1 MAGQKAT
8 AVCRV
13 VSPAGEAAFAAA
25 RHRYHPPYD
34 RDYYG
39 TKFKD
44 GHPYVEA
51 SLHADRVVLLTLF
64 SVVAGRPGDT
74 LRWRQE
80 AERWSIGA
88 GPDRVSV
95 TLDRETLDVTGAAD
109 VRWRVPRTAR
119 GS

>member
-1 MAGQKAT
+1 M
-8 AVCRV
+8 
-13 VSPAGEAAFAAA
+13 VSLAGEAAFAAA
-25 RHRYHPPYD
+25 RHRYRAPYD

-39 TKFKD
+39 TKFQD

-64 SVVAGRPGDT
+64 SVVAGRPGDA

-80 AERWSIGA
+80 AEGWAIGA

-95 TLDRETLDVTGAAD
+95 VIGQETLDVTGGAGA
-109 VRWRVPRTAR
+109 RWRVPRAR
-119 GS
+119 PRVLIRTRWNG

>member
-1 MAGQKAT
+1 MTGREAT

-13 VSPAGEAAFAAA
+13 VSLAGEAAVAAA

-39 TKFKD
+39 TKFED

-80 AERWSIGA
+80 AEGWSIGA

-95 TLDRETLDVTGAAD
+95 VIGQETLDVTGGAGA
-109 VRWRVPRTAR
+109 RWRVPRTAR
-119 GS
+119 AS